1 MPRRSGMTPADHA
14 RRVHARDPSLG
25 PSAIAR
31 EVAAAVGHPVT
42 RQQVA
47 AAIAADPKRRG
58 GKRRLPPHARVSVAV
73 PTALLPY
80 LDARVADDAV
90 YSGRADAL
98 LAAAEAELVP
108 DAEWETYRA
117 RRGVTLARGQR

>member
-1 MPRRSGMTPADHA
+1 MTPADHA
-14 RRVHARDPSLG
+14 RRIHARDPSLG

-58 GKRRLPPHARVSVAV
+58 GKRRLPPHVRLSVAV

-80 LDARVADDAV
+80 LDARPSAV

-108 DAEWETYRA
+108 EAEWETYRA
-117 RRGVTLARGQR
+117 RRDVTLARGQR